1 MIKKWSYVA
10 AMMLTASCGCLFT
23 GCIDNDEPYGI
34 TQIRV
39 ATANLLEAKKAAVE
53 AEAAAANAE
62 VEVAKIKA
70 EIEKQRLEN
79 EKAAAEAQA
88 RINELLAQAEIAKT
102 EAEAAILKAQA
113 EQIAKQTEME
123 AKERQ
128 ALIDRYIAETNDLIR
143 KADQAYEALVYQ
155 WEQTKIKEA
164 AAATDALFQAVD
176 AAYQSYMVQLKEYN
190 NLNRLYLE
198 ANRRLAA
205 FELDLVW
212 NPEGGNDGKGGFES
226 PNYDQKTL
234 LETAVADAQNDIDSF
249 NSSIDR
255 LNNFKDE
262 LAQVVSKAGLDEL
275 LSQYK
280 EEQAQNT
287 EDLLK
292 ANVEKD
298 AIYLDNKALY
308 DSRITLDNK
317 IAEANAAPIAI
328 APYTYVPA
336 ADLSVLG
343 IGEKEIVPQ
352 GVSYSLDYVYN
363 YNRYSNAYTN
373 QITQLKRYL
382 LDENDVA
389 WTTARINELERQ
401 LKAQTSVFE
410 ADKAAWEIAKKVY
423 NMGNDVDASA
433 LPLETELEAAIADYN
448 AMQGEIEG
456 LNEAVKA
463 AQEANDDAR
472 QAYYDAWN
480 AYFDNETSTSALAT
494 WNRAQN
500 DYSTAYNDAW
510 NAYYEAAN
518 AANVAQTQAT
528 KEAKAAVNNAWR
540 AYYRA
545 QDAQYAAQNELD
557 KDPTNKTLQENLATA
572 EKAVETAEANRQTAQ
587 ENADKAIAD
596 ATTKCERAIA
606 AANTARVKAIND
618 AQETLDKAQAAWVA
632 SGEYN
637 SVRNEPAYAPVL
649 TALENWDK
657 AQEELT
663 NAQEALQPAGE
674 KMMELWQAMS
684 DASKKQLEEIGLG
697 YWDDDTIPN
706 KEDAEWYAN
715 GWITEFPVASAPI
728 LFKNSQEVYTNA
740 KQYLI
745 DKSTAAYGSLGYT
758 WNGDNNGSSHDN
770 WFDGLEVDLAFLVDN
785 VTVDMMNAYIKAYYK
800 RTYEWEPEDF
810 QCASLYSRFGAFGNM
825 SYTENRI
832 AVAKANIAN
841 SNLVPDAVN
850 SLQANL
856 DTMEADRVAA
866 EDAVSAIQAER
877 DDVEN
882 QITALNKTIDDK
894 IKDLNH
900 VGSDLA
906 TIISTIQNGI
916 AQLQATVTAP
926 SVEDVIGQITKNNV
940 DTHIATLQNKLDEA
954 TTMLEKAKY
963 QLDQYNA
970 GYKDLENPYKP
981 YVEYLQ
987 ANVDAQKEYVELLKA
1002 HLEDV
1007 QAIYEKATKE

>member
-128 ALIDRYIAETNDLIR
+128 AQIDRYIAETNDLIR

-155 WEQTKIKEA
+155 WEQTKIKDA

-190 NLNRLYLE
+190 NLNKLYLE

-234 LETAVADAQNDIDSF
+234 LETAVADAQKDIDSF

-352 GVSYSLDYVYN
+352 GINYSLDNSYN
-363 YNRYSNAYTN
+363 YHFYSNEYAN
-373 QITQLKRYL
+373 QIARLKTYL

-433 LPLETELEAAIADYN
+433 LPLETELEAAIANYN

-463 AQEANDDAR
+463 AQEATDNAR
-472 QAYYDAWN
+472 QAYEDAWN

-500 DYSTAYNDAW
+500 DYNTARNDAW
-510 NAYYEAAN
+510 NAYYEAKS
-518 AANVAQTQAT
+518 AAEAAQTQAIND
-528 KEAKAAVNNAWR
+528 ANAAVNNAWN

-545 QDAQYAAQNELD
+545 ISAQDAAQNELD
-557 KDPTNKTLQENLATA
+557 KDPTNKTLQENLAAA
-572 EKAVETAEANRQTAQ
+572 EKAVETAEANRDTAQ
-587 ENADKAIAD
+587 DNANKAIAD

-606 AANTARVKAIND
+606 AANTAKVKALND
-618 AQETLDKAQAAWVA
+618 AQETRDKAYAAWVA

-637 SVRNEPAYAPVL
+637 SIQNEPAYAPVL
-649 TALENWDK
+649 TAQENWDK

-663 NAQEALQPAGE
+663 AAQEALQPAGE

-684 DASKKQLEEIGLG
+684 DASQKQLEEIGLG
-697 YWDDDTIPN
+697 YWYNNTIRQQW
-706 KEDAEWYAN
+706 EVEYYTY

-728 LFKNSQEVYTNA
+728 LYKNSQEVYTNA

-758 WNGDNNGSSHDN
+758 WNGSSHDYVN
-770 WFDGLEVDLAFLVDN
+770 NLELDEAFLVDN
-785 VTVDMMNAYIKAYYK
+785 VTVDMMNAYIKAYFK
-800 RTYEWEPEDF
+800 RNYGWEPEDF
-810 QCASLYSRFGAFGNM
+810 QCASYYDRFGAFGNM

-841 SNLVPDAVN
+841 SNLVPDAVK

-856 DTMEADRVAA
+856 DTMDADRVAA

-877 DDVEN
+877 NDVEN
-882 QITALNKTIDDK
+882 QINALNKAIDDK

-900 VGSDLA
+900 VGNDLA
-906 TIISTIQNGI
+906 TIISTIQSGI

-926 SVEDVIGQITKNNV
+926 SVEDVIGQITKYNV

-987 ANVDAQKEYVELLKA
+987 ANVEAQKEYVELLKA

>member
-88 RINELLAQAEIAKT
+88 KINELLAQAEIAKT

-123 AKERQ
+123 AKDRQ
-128 ALIDRYIAETNDLIR
+128 AQIDRYIAETNDWIR

-155 WEQTKIKEA
+155 WEQIKIKDA

-190 NLNRLYLE
+190 NLNKLYLE

-226 PNYDQKTL
+226 PNYDQKAL
-234 LETAVADAQNDIDSF
+234 LETAVADAQNDIDSY

-262 LAQVVSKAGLDEL
+262 LAQVVSKAGLDDL

-280 EEQAQNT
+280 EEQAQNA
-287 EDLLK
+287 EDLIK

-343 IGEKEIVPQ
+343 IGETEIVPQ
-352 GVSYSLDYVYN
+352 GVNYSLDNIYN

-373 QITQLKRYL
+373 QIARLKRYL

-401 LKAQTSVFE
+401 LKAENAIFE

-463 AQEANDDAR
+463 AQEATDDAR
-472 QAYYDAWN
+472 Q
-480 AYFDNETSTSALAT
+480 
-494 WNRAQN
+494 
-500 DYSTAYNDAW
+500 AYNDAW
-510 NAYYEAAN
+510 NAYYDSETGTSALRTWERAQSDYNTARNDAVTAYREATTAARAAQTQTINDAN
-518 AANVAQTQAT
+518 AAVD
-528 KEAKAAVNNAWR
+528 NAWN

-545 QDAQYAAQNELD
+545 INAQSAAQNELD
-557 KDPTNKTLQENLATA
+557 KDPTNKTLQENLEAA
-572 EKAVETAEANRQTAQ
+572 EKAVETAETNRDKAQ
-587 ENADKAIAD
+587 ENANKAIAD
-596 ATTKCERAIA
+596 ATTKCERTIA
-606 AANTARVKAIND
+606 AAYTARVKAIND
-618 AQETLDKAQAAWVA
+618 AQETRDKAYAAWVA

-637 SVRNEPAYAPVL
+637 SIQNEPAYAPVL
-649 TALENWDK
+649 TAQENWEK

-684 DASKKQLEEIGLG
+684 DASQKQLEEIGLG
-697 YWDDDTIPN
+697 YWSNNTIPYQW
-706 KEDAEWYAN
+706 DAQRYAY
-715 GWITEFPVASAPI
+715 GWSTDFPVASAPI
-728 LFKNSQEVYTNA
+728 LYKNSQEVYTNA

-758 WNGDNNGSSHDN
+758 WNGDNNGSSHDYLYN
-770 WFDGLEVDLAFLVDN
+770 LDVDQAFLVDN

-800 RTYEWEPEDF
+800 RNYGWEPEDY
-810 QCASLYSRFGAFGNM
+810 QCASDYYRFGAFGSM
-825 SYTENRI
+825 SWTENRI

-841 SNLVPDAVN
+841 SNLVPDAVE

-856 DTMEADRVAA
+856 DTMDADLVAA

-877 DDVEN
+877 TDVEN
-882 QITALNKTIDDK
+882 QINALNKNIDDK
-894 IKDLNH
+894 INDLNH
-900 VGSDLA
+900 VGNDLA
-906 TIISTIQNGI
+906 IIISTIQNGI

-940 DTHIATLQNKLDEA
+940 DTHIANLQNKLDEA

-981 YVEYLQ
+981 FVEYLQ
-987 ANVDAQKEYVELLKA
+987 ANVEAQKEYVELLKA